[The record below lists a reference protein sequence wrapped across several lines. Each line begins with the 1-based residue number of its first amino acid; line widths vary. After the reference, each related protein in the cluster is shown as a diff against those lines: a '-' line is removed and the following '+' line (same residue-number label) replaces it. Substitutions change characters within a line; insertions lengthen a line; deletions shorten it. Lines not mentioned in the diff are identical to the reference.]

1 MIIKEQRESPPNRDR
16 LTRPSTESGLC
27 NKYTQLLPDDH
38 LSMSTNIGLLE
49 VPEPHLFH
57 LQLPLGV
64 LGIKTIQMLG
74 TAQEGKRPNQQGVRR
89 GHP

>member
-1 MIIKEQRESPPNRDR
+1 
-16 LTRPSTESGLC
+16 
-27 NKYTQLLPDDH
+27 
-38 LSMSTNIGLLE
+38 MSTNIGLLE